1 MEPENS
7 VMLESCGE
15 DSILIQTVKNMVN
28 ETTRNELE
36 GEEGEFF
43 VVTDVESEQQSTM
56 EVSNEESIVTQSD
69 EQFSWSNLCRVCAN
83 TSDHLIPIFE
93 GEGLQHD
100 LCNKIHK
107 YLPLH
112 ISENDTLPL
121 QLCYHC
127 AATLLAWHE
136 LLEGCLNAER
146 RLLEMQ
152 DALQDKQASDG
163 LETSTHDTSV
173 SITESLQQQQE
184 TIKNEVSGELAVN
197 DSDRFGL
204 PQKKSFAA
212 YCSWQRTN
220 AKKTKKE
227 NTNDNGLMQ
236 CTLKCESLTESN
248 IGKRSENFCEQSILN
263 GKDSKEKEDNSMKED
278 RKDWELFQRCKRK
291 RLETHACMYC
301 DYTGK
306 QKRLLEIHLMES
318 HPEITGKKNK
328 KLKDLE
334 AVMRAK
340 MEVDGKVY
348 YHCNECGKNLYSP
361 YTYTWHVRIH
371 TGERPYTC
379 HLCGKQF
386 RVNQGLARHLR
397 DTHAGIKNFPCD
409 ICGRTFST
417 KRSVEDHKRIHTG
430 ERPYIC
436 NVCGKTFKQKASL
449 FVHNRTH
456 TDVFPFKCNYCDQ
469 NFRTRP
475 PLMLHMTK
483 HTGEKPHACDICGRC
498 FRIKH
503 ELKRHRLIHFDDKPW
518 QCTECDH
525 SFRQKRYLINH
536 KKINHNTSPFVA
548 SVK

>member
-197 DSDRFGL
+197 DSDRCKFRVGEIDAQHEPSVSCGDKHTERRNNNL
-204 PQKKSFAA
+204 EMQVLSETDCGVNEKRETELKGDSGVVSERKYKKRAYSSKRTVEQRNELARSKVAVNGYTYYKCHDCEKILSTSYNFLIHRNTHTGEKPFTCHVCGKSFRSA
-212 YCSWQRTN
+212 S
-220 AKKTKKE
+220 
-227 NTNDNGLMQ
+227 GL
-236 CTLKCESLTESN
+236 N
-248 IGKRSENFCEQSILN
+248 R
-263 GKDSKEKEDNSMKED
+263 
-278 RKDWELFQRCKRK
+278 
-291 RLETHACMYC
+291 
-301 DYTGK
+301 
-306 QKRLLEIHLMES
+306 
-318 HPEITGKKNK
+318 
-328 KLKDLE
+328 
-334 AVMRAK
+334 
-340 MEVDGKVY
+340 
-348 YHCNECGKNLYSP
+348 
-361 YTYTWHVRIH
+361 HVRDVHAGIKKFACDICGRGLASKASRDEHRRTH
-371 TGERPYTC
+371 TGERPHVCET
-379 HLCGKQF
+379 CGK
-386 RVNQGLARHLR
+386 
-397 DTHAGIKNFPCD
+397 
-409 ICGRTFST
+409 S
-417 KRSVEDHKRIHTG
+417 
-430 ERPYIC
+430 
-436 NVCGKTFKQKASL
+436 FKQKASL
-449 FVHNRTH
+449 HVHKSFHSKILPHECSLCDQSFKRKQELDKHIFTH
-456 TDVFPFKCNYCDQ
+456 TEQKPYSCDVCGKQFRSKGCISRHKRVHSNQKLYVCSICDARFSQ
-469 NFRTRP
+469 
-475 PLMLHMTK
+475 
-483 HTGEKPHACDICGRC
+483 E
-498 FRIKH
+498 
-503 ELKRHRLIHFDDKPW
+503 
-518 QCTECDH
+518 
-525 SFRQKRYLINH
+525 RYLKSHRKNLH
-536 KKINHNTSPFVA
+536 KVNSHSVA
-548 SVK
+548 

>member
-197 DSDRFGL
+197 DSDRSSIMRTPFKVFL
-204 PQKKSFAA
+204 DTQNVFRKAHRKK
-212 YCSWQRTN
+212 YHLQERKPT
-220 AKKTKKE
+220 
-227 NTNDNGLMQ
+227 DNGDCDSVWITVMNSTIDQPAIISDQLQ
-236 CTLKCESLTESN
+236 NNDAIIKEEVSQIYNSDNLTKLKLDDETYRQTDPSSAKAGSKKIKGKCKLCTGDTKES
-248 IGKRSENFCEQSILN
+248 
-263 GKDSKEKEDNSMKED
+263 KDSCEHTKSKATIDVQESY
-278 RKDWELFQRCKRK
+278 Q
-291 RLETHACMYC
+291 C
-301 DYTGK
+301 DECGK
-306 QKRLLEIHLMES
+306 CF
-318 HPEITGKKNK
+318 
-328 KLKDLE
+328 KLKDSYL
-334 AVMRAK
+334 RH
-340 MEVDGKVY
+340 G
-348 YHCNECGKNLYSP
+348 
-361 YTYTWHVRIH
+361 RIH
-371 TGERPYTC
+371 TDERPFTC
-379 HLCGKQF
+379 HVCGKQF
-386 RVNQGLARHLR
+386 RDSGGLSRHLK
-397 DTHAGIKNFPCD
+397 DVHAKLKNFTCD
-409 ICGRTFST
+409 ICGKSFASKATR
-417 KRSVEDHKRIHTG
+417 EDHRRTHTG

-436 NVCGKTFKQKASL
+436 DSCGKTFKSKASL
-449 FVHNRTH
+449 YIHSKLH
-456 TDVFPFKCNYCDQ
+456 TDEFPHPCSYCTKK
-469 NFRTRP
+469 FRRRQE
-475 PLMLHMTK
+475 MLAHVTT
-483 HTGEKPHACDICGRC
+483 HTGEKNYGCDVCSKR
-498 FRIKH
+498 FRVKS
-503 ELKRHRLIHFDDKPW
+503 ELVRHKLIHSDNKPFV
-518 QCTECDH
+518 CVKCGLA
-525 SFRQKRYLINH
+525 FRQKRYLNNH
-536 KKINHNTSPFVA
+536 LKSRHIETLRA
-548 SVK
+548 C